1 MRLKKAAAFLFAV
14 VICLSLTACKGVQ
27 KSENEI
33 EKISLYS
40 VIEPD
45 FNFNDVYMET
55 SIHSY
60 TNSQYGLNYYFNS
73 KNQAYM
79 SALSEV
85 LKEIKTEPA
94 TDEFDNNRES
104 FSISFYNA
112 SGEIFWMEINDKNQ
126 IQFDIVKEKTYIG
139 EHAYEKIKETIDP
152 FISECDKYYAV
163 GLTPILH
170 LYEYAIFDTDSR
182 ILESHVNSR
191 EPRIFANGNIVH
203 MWIQSGTGTLTRS
216 ALFYD
221 VTTGQK
227 SPEYSGVTDYFGS
240 LVSSTSSGKV
250 CIYDMFSGNL
260 LYTIDSFEYPLAD
273 AIENIFGAYFN
284 DNGQLVVWYPDENYD
299 EQVQTFDLP
308 ENLN

>member
-1 MRLKKAAAFLFAV
+1 MKLNKSAIFLLVALL
-14 VICLSLTACKGVQ
+14 CLSLTACKGGQ
-27 KSENEI
+27 KAENQS
-33 EKISLYS
+33 KQVSLYS

-55 SIHSY
+55 SIHLY
-60 TNSQYGLNYYFNS
+60 TNSQYGSNYYFNN

-79 SALSEV
+79 SALSDA

-94 TDEFDNNRES
+94 TDEFDNNSES
-104 FSISFYNA
+104 VSISFYNA

-152 FISECDKYYAV
+152 FITECDKYYAI
-163 GLTPILH
+163 GLTPILQ
-170 LYEYAIFDTDSR
+170 LYEYAIFD
-182 ILESHVNSR
+182 INHKEIESHANSR
-191 EPRIFANGNIVH
+191 EPKIFANGNIVH
-203 MWIQSGTGTLTRS
+203 TWIQAGTGTLTRS

-240 LVSSTSSGKV
+240 LVSSTSRGKV
-250 CIYDMFSGNL
+250 CIYDMFSGKL

-273 AIENIFGAYFN
+273 SIENISGAYFN
-284 DNGQLVVWYPDENYD
+284 ENGQLVVWYLDENFD

>member
-1 MRLKKAAAFLFAV
+1 MRSKRVTAFLLAV
-14 VICLSLTACKGVQ
+14 VICLSLTACKGNQ
-27 KSENEI
+27 NAENQS
-33 EKISLYS
+33 KQVSLYS

-60 TNSQYGLNYYFNS
+60 TNSQYGLNYYFNN

-79 SALSEV
+79 NALSEV

-94 TDEFDNNRES
+94 ADEFDKNSES
-104 FSISFYNA
+104 VSISFYNA
-112 SGEIFWMEINDKNQ
+112 SSESFTIHINANDQ
-126 IQFDIVKEKTYIG
+126 IRLDYEKTYIG

-152 FISECDKYYAV
+152 FITECDKYYAV

>member
-1 MRLKKAAAFLFAV
+1 MKLNKLVVFLLVALL
-14 VICLSLTACKGVQ
+14 CLSLTACKGNQ
-27 KSENEI
+27 NAENQS
-33 EKISLYS
+33 KQVSLNS

-55 SIHSY
+55 SIYSY
-60 TNSQYGLNYYFNS
+60 TNSQYGLNYYFNN

-79 SALSEV
+79 NALSDA

-94 TDEFDNNRES
+94 ADEFDNNSES
-104 FSISFYNA
+104 VSISFYNA
-112 SGEIFWMEINDKNQ
+112 SNEILMMKINAKNQ
-126 IQFDIVKEKTYIG
+126 IRLDYEKTYIG

-152 FISECDKYYAV
+152 FITECDKYYAV
-163 GLTPILH
+163 GLTPILQ
-170 LYEYAIFDTDSR
+170 LFEYAIFD
-182 ILESHVNSR
+182 INHKEIESHANSR

-240 LVSSTSSGKV
+240 LVSSTSRGKV
-250 CIYDMFSGNL
+250 CIYDMFSGKL

-273 AIENIFGAYFN
+273 AIENISGAYFN
-284 DNGQLVVWYPDENYD
+284 ENGQLVIWYLDENFD
-299 EQVQTFDLP
+299 EQVQTFDIP
-308 ENLN
+308 TNLN